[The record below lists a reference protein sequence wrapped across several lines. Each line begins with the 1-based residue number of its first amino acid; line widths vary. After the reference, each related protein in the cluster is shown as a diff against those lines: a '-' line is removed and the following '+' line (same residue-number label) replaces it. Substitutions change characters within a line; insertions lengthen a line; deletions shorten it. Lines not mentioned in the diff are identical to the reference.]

1 MFVGPG
7 GRMSMAFAFCGS
19 DLWEVSKYVSAG
31 HVAIC
36 ADCVEVASACLLSS
50 AGSLDREIFFP
61 PRCFG
66 VVPDEEAVHAI
77 AKVFHEVFGGGA
89 ADRKVR
95 ADYLEDA
102 EELAGVFDEA
112 GARHPGVTA
121 SARVDRIRFLDQDT
135 AEVRFQLTVGGGP
148 GPMFDGRVVRREPD
162 LASPRAA
169 PRSHRSDAVALAGVT
184 SLPEL

>member
-7 GRMSMAFAFCGS
+7 GRMSMGCAFCGR
-19 DLWEVSKYVSAG
+19 DLWEVGKYVSAG

-36 ADCVEVASACLLSS
+36 ADCVEVASASLLSAADS
-50 AGSLDREIFFP
+50 HDREIFFP

-66 VVPDEEAVHAI
+66 VVPDDEAVHAI
-77 AKVFHEVFGGGA
+77 AKVFDAIFGGGA
-89 ADRKVR
+89 PEGKVR

-102 EELAGVFDEA
+102 EELAGLFDEA

-148 GPMFDGRVVRREPD
+148 GPMFDGRVVRRD
-162 LASPRAA
+162 GRWLATRGTALRVLALGGVHP
-169 PRSHRSDAVALAGVT
+169 HRS
-184 SLPEL
+184 